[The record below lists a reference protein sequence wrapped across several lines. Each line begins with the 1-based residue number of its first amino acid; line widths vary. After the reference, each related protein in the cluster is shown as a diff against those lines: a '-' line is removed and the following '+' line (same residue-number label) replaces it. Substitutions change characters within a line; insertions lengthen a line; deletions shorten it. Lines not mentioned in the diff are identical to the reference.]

1 MKEVLLKKR
10 DTCYA
15 CPIRCKRVVEY
26 KDNNIEI
33 EPQYGGP
40 EYESLGLLGS
50 NCGIKDIRIVCKANE
65 LCARYGMDTISTG
78 GTVSFAME
86 CFEKGILTRE
96 DLNGL
101 ELNFGCEEAYLKII
115 EMIAC
120 REGIGDLLAEGS
132 FRASQIIGQG
142 SSKFSI
148 SVKGQE
154 LPAHDPRSKW
164 GVALGY
170 AVSPTGADH
179 LQSAHDPW
187 FDRDPEPEKRLNFI
201 DISDMNMFG
210 LTDPLPSCSLG
221 PDKVRLFTWLQFLW
235 SLHDVL
241 DLCIFVSVP
250 EYRMITIPELVDL
263 VNAVTGW
270 DSSIWEL
277 MKVGERGVT
286 LARSFN
292 ILHGLRPQEDSLPE
306 RMHEQVESG
315 TTKGNLVP
323 QEELIK
329 AVTLYY
335 EMMGW
340 DSNKGIPSEGKLAE
354 LGIHWVEDIIK
365 GCR

>member
-1 MKEVLLKKR
+1 
-10 DTCYA
+10 
-15 CPIRCKRVVEY
+15 
-26 KDNNIEI
+26 
-33 EPQYGGP
+33 
-40 EYESLGLLGS
+40 
-50 NCGIKDIRIVCKANE
+50 
-65 LCARYGMDTISTG
+65 
-78 GTVSFAME
+78 
-86 CFEKGILTRE
+86 
-96 DLNGL
+96 
-101 ELNFGCEEAYLKII
+101 
-115 EMIAC
+115 
-120 REGIGDLLAEGS
+120 
-132 FRASQIIGQG
+132 
-142 SSKFSI
+142 
-148 SVKGQE
+148 
-154 LPAHDPRSKW
+154 
-164 GVALGY
+164 
-170 AVSPTGADH
+170 
-179 LQSAHDPW
+179 
-187 FDRDPEPEKRLNFI
+187 
-201 DISDMNMFG
+201 
-210 LTDPLPSCSLG
+210 
-221 PDKVRLFTWLQFLW
+221 
-235 SLHDVL
+235 
-241 DLCIFVSVP
+241 
-250 EYRMITIPELVDL
+250 MITIPELVDL